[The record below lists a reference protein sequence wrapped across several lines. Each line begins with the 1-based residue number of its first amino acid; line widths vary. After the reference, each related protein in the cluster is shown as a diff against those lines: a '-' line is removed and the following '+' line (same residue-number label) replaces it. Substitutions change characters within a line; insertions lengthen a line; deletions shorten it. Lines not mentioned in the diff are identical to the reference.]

1 MERRFPLVPMDEA
14 LAETL
19 LRALPGSPRLR
30 CFTLLAGGHINTN
43 YALALADGRCVV
55 LRIYAQGEAA
65 FRKETALLQGL
76 AGPGPVPAL
85 LTAAFAPEVFAY
97 PYALLEWIDGAP
109 LNEVLAAEPTA
120 AIGEVV
126 AEALVGIGRQAIPA
140 EPFPP
145 FADYIG
151 DCLYRRGAA
160 GWLGPEAT
168 ERLWSLVQQQASCLE
183 TLRRA
188 EVLVHGDF
196 QGDNILLRKAGK
208 GWRVAAVIDW
218 EWAHKGCY
226 LQDLGSL
233 FRLEGV
239 RLDAFQAGLEAGF
252 ARQNAALPP
261 AWRKAARL
269 WDVAALCEKLAYPRH
284 RGEVTVRSIRLIES
298 CMADFAA

>member
-1 MERRFPLVPMDEA
+1 MERRFPLVPMDAA

-19 LRALPGSPRLR
+19 LAALPGSPRLR

-43 YALALADGRCVV
+43 YALELSDGRCVV
-55 LRIYAQGEAA
+55 LRIYAQGNAA
-65 FRKETALLQGL
+65 FRKETALLEGL
-76 AGPGPVPAL
+76 AGLVAVPAVL
-85 LTAAFAPEVFAY
+85 ATAYEPRDFAY
-97 PYALLEWIDGAP
+97 PYALLEWIDGTP
-109 LNEVLAAEPTA
+109 LNEVLAAEPA
-120 AIGEVV
+120 AAVGEAV
-126 AEALVGIGRQAIPA
+126 AEALLGIGRQAIPA

-151 DCLYRRGAA
+151 DCLFRRGAA

-168 ERLWSLVQQQASCLE
+168 ERLWRLVLQQAPRLE
-183 TLRRA
+183 KLHRTD
-188 EVLVHGDF
+188 VLVHGDF
-196 QGDNILLRKAGK
+196 QGDNILLEKAGQ

-239 RLDAFQAGLEAGF
+239 GLGEFQAGLEAGF
-252 ARQNAALPP
+252 ARQGGALPP
-261 AWRKAARL
+261 AWQKAARL

-284 RGEVTVRSIRLIES
+284 RGEVTKRSIRLIEG
-298 CMADFAA
+298 CMADFAR